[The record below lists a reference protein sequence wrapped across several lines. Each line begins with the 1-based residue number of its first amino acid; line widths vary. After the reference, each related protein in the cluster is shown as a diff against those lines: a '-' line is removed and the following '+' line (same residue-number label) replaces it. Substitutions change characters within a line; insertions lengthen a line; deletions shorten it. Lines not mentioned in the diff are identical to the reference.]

1 MKQHFTVI
9 HTDGQARLGTLSL
22 PQGDVATPV
31 FMPVGTVG
39 TMKALHHRRLEE
51 LDYRLI
57 LANTYHLYLRPGLE
71 LLEKMGGLPQFST
84 WDRNFLT
91 DSGGFQ
97 FFSLSKFAK
106 FTEEG
111 VKFSSHIDGSK
122 HFFTPEKAIQAQNII
137 GSHIK
142 MVLDVCTPPNITE
155 KKAYQA
161 HRTTV
166 DWAKR
171 CQKEWQASGEQG
183 LLFGI
188 TQGNFYKDL
197 RKLSIE
203 ELAALDLPGYA
214 IGGLSVGE
222 EKQVFEEFV
231 HYSTPLLP
239 ANKPRYVMGIGTPDY
254 ILQAVEAGV
263 DMFDCVYP
271 TRVAR
276 NGAAMSFDGL
286 LSLKNE
292 RYALDNNPIDPDCTC
307 SACQRYSKSYLRH
320 LIKAKEINALTLLT
334 DHNLT
339 FMKRFMNEVRAS
351 IKENRFALYKQAF
364 MDRYYQSSHKES

>member
-1 MKQHFTVI
+1 MSHHFTLLSSDN
-9 HTDGQARLGTLSL
+9 HARRGVLHL
-22 PQGDVATPV
+22 PQGDVQTPV

-39 TMKALHHRRLEE
+39 VMKALHHSRLEE
-51 LDYRLI
+51 LNYQLI

-71 LLEKMGGLPQFST
+71 LLQDMGGLPAFST
-84 WDRNFLT
+84 WPRNFLT

-106 FTEEG
+106 FTQDG

-122 HFFTPEKAIQAQNII
+122 HFFTPEKAIDAQNII

-142 MVLDVCTPPNITE
+142 MVLDVCTPPDISE
-155 KKAYQA
+155 KKAYQS
-161 HRTTV
+161 HLLTV
-166 DWAKR
+166 EWAKR
-171 CQKEWQASGEQG
+171 CQTQWESTGKQG

-188 TQGNFYKDL
+188 VQGNFYKDL
-197 RKLSIE
+197 RKLSAE
-203 ELAALDLPGYA
+203 ALAELDLPGYA

-222 EKQVFEEFV
+222 EKQVFDEFV
-231 HYSTPLLP
+231 HFTTPLLP
-239 ANKPRYVMGIGTPDY
+239 QNKPRYVMGIGTPDY
-254 ILQAVEAGV
+254 ILQAVESGV

-276 NGAAMSFDGL
+276 NGAAMTFDGL
-286 LSLKNE
+286 ISLKNE
-292 RYALDNNPIDPDCTC
+292 RFMKDSDPIDSDCDC
-307 SACQRYSKSYLRH
+307 SACRRYSKAYLRH

-339 FMKRFMNEVRAS
+339 FMKRFMIQVRQA
-351 IKENRFALYKQAF
+351 IDNKMFDTYKKKF
-364 MDRYYQSSHKES
+364 LERYYQSTSQS

>member
-1 MKQHFTVI
+1 MSNHFTLLSS
-9 HTDGQARLGTLSL
+9 DNNARRGILHL
-22 PQGDVATPV
+22 PQGDVQTPV

-39 TMKALHHRRLEE
+39 AMKALHHDRLEE
-51 LDYRLI
+51 LNYQLI
-57 LANTYHLYLRPGLE
+57 LANTYHLYLRPGLD
-71 LLEKMGGLPQFST
+71 LLKNMGGLPAFST
-84 WDRNFLT
+84 WSKNFLT

-122 HFFTPEKAIQAQNII
+122 HFFTPEMAVDAQNII

-142 MVLDVCTPPNITE
+142 MVLDVCTPPDISE

-161 HRTTV
+161 HLLTL

-171 CQKEWQASGEQG
+171 CKQQWELTGSNG

-188 TQGNFYKDL
+188 IQGNFYKDL
-197 RKLSIE
+197 RRLSADSLA
-203 ELAALDLPGYA
+203 ELNLPGYA

-222 EKQVFEEFV
+222 EKHVFKEFV
-231 HYSTPLLP
+231 HFTTPLLP
-239 ANKPRYVMGIGTPDY
+239 HNKPRYVMGIGTPDY

-276 NGAAMSFDGL
+276 NGAAMTFDGL

-292 RYALDNNPIDPDCTC
+292 RFMKDSSPIDPECDC
-307 SACQRYSKSYLRH
+307 SACRRYSKSYLRH

-339 FMKRFMNEVRAS
+339 FMKRFMIQVRQS
-351 IKENRFALYKQAF
+351 IEDKTFLTYKQQF
-364 MDRYYQSSHKES
+364 LHQYYNSSL